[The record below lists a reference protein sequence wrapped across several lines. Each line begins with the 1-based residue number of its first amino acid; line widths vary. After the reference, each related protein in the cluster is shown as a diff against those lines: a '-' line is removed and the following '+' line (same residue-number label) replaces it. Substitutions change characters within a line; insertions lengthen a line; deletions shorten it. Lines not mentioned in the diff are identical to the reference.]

1 MTPSAAMTDRKRTLI
16 FINIIITVSAAAFM
30 STALTTAL
38 PAIMDSLSLT
48 AAKGQWL
55 TSGFSLVM
63 AIMIP
68 ITAFLTTRIPT
79 RPLYLVSIAVFI
91 IGLGICATAR
101 SFGVMMVGRVIQ
113 ACADGNL
120 FAMGQ
125 IILLT
130 IYPKERQGTVMGWF
144 GLSFGVIPV
153 VAPMLAGVIVDLL
166 SWRMVFYIP
175 IAIMVISLIYAV
187 FVFDNV
193 LETQP
198 GRLDVL
204 SFLLCAVAFG
214 GVTLGLGNLS
224 TLGLRHM
231 QVWLPLAL
239 GVIASVF
246 FTVRQLRT
254 ENPLLNLRV
263 LRCRAFAICV
273 VGSML
278 LYFITMACA
287 VMLPIYVQS
296 IVGASA
302 TVSAAVLLPGSL
314 LMALIS
320 PFTGKL
326 YDKTGV
332 RALLIA
338 GSLGTLLGSLGMVFV
353 TVDTPLWVAAV
364 LNTVRN
370 GAIGCIMMPIVTWGI
385 GAIPER
391 GAAAHGTA
399 INNSLRTVAGAIGAA
414 VLVGVMSAVAEH
426 TQGNAAAASMRGV
439 NVAFVIMSAIALVML
454 VCSLVMIRPEKSKKA
469 LDKVAEGWYINK
481 AFGKRPGAGEQKS
494 A

>member
-1 MTPSAAMTDRKRTLI
+1 MTDRKRTLI
-16 FINIIITVSAAAFM
+16 FINIIITVSAAAFL

-38 PAIMDSLSLT
+38 PAIMDSISVS
-48 AAKGQWL
+48 ASKGQWL

-79 RPLYLVSIAVFI
+79 RPLYLISIAVFI
-91 IGLGICATAR
+91 LGLVICATAH
-101 SFGVMMVGRVIQ
+101 SFAVMMVGRVIQ

-125 IILLT
+125 IILLS

-144 GLSFGVIPV
+144 GLSFGVVPV
-153 VAPMLAGVIVDLL
+153 IAPMLAGLIVDLL

-175 IAIMVISLIYAV
+175 IAIMAVSLVYAV

-198 GRLDVL
+198 GRLDMWSL
-204 SFLLCAVAFG
+204 LLCAVAFG
-214 GVTLGLGNLS
+214 GLTLGLGNIS
-224 TLGLRHM
+224 TLGLGRV
-231 QVWLPLAL
+231 QVWLPLVL
-239 GVIASVF
+239 GVLAGAAF
-246 FTVRQLRT
+246 AVRQLRV
-254 ENPLLNLRV
+254 ENPLLDLRV

-287 VMLPIYVQS
+287 VLLPLYVQTV
-296 IVGASA
+296 VGASA
-302 TVSAAVLLPGSL
+302 TISAAVLLPGSL
-314 LMALIS
+314 VMALIS
-320 PFTGKL
+320 PFAGRL
-326 YDKTGV
+326 YDRVGV

-338 GSLGTLLGSLGMVFV
+338 GSVGTLVGSAGMIFV
-353 TVDTPLWVAAV
+353 TIDTPLWVATV
-364 LNTVRN
+364 LNTIRN

-385 GAIPER
+385 GSIPRR

-414 VLVGVMSAVAEH
+414 VLVGVMSAVAER
-426 TQGNAAAASMRGV
+426 TPGAPEVAAMRGV
-439 NVAFVIMSAIALVML
+439 NAAFIVMTSVALIMLA
-454 VCSLVMIRPEKSKKA
+454 CSILLIRPEKK
-469 LDKVAEGWYINK
+469 
-481 AFGKRPGAGEQKS
+481 
-494 A
+494 